1 MTLQVRLTAQY
12 EPVEGAQQVAVSRA
26 VPIMGGLG
34 RRIVTNAR
42 RRVPVRTGAL
52 RDSIGSSVSSN
63 TSSVR
68 LDVFASAPHARYVE
82 DGTDPHVIRPRRA
95 RALAFQAGGRT
106 VFAMRVNHPGTKATN
121 FLSGAVA
128 DELAADG
135 LA

>member
-1 MTLQVRLTAQY
+1 MPLQVRLTAQY

-63 TSSVR
+63 ASAVR
-68 LDVFASAPHARYVE
+68 LEVFATAAHARFVH
-82 DGTDPHVIRPRRA
+82 DGTRPHVIRPRRA
-95 RALAFQAGGRT
+95 RALRFEMGGRA
-106 VFAMRVNHPGTKATN
+106 VFAAHVQHPGTKAAP
-121 FLSGAVA
+121 FLAEAVA
-128 DELAADG
+128 DELAADN
-135 LA
+135 LT